1 MKKLRESDLTPMY
14 RQWAQ
19 AKRDY
24 PDTLVLFRMGDF
36 YELFGEDAEVA
47 ARELQLTLTGRQM
60 GNKGRIPMCGV
71 PHHAIDRYL
80 KTLIQKGYRAA
91 ICEQVEDPKK
101 ARGLVRRQ
109 VTRVVTAGT
118 VLEDDLIGDSSHN
131 FLVSLL
137 RLERTYG
144 IAAVDASTGDFLV
157 TQIAPFP
164 ERTGASAD
172 NTLLPEPRH
181 TAIDPTLLAAME
193 EVVRLQPA
201 ELLLGSELADDEA
214 GLAFIGERVG
224 VPVTVS
230 QITDEFT
237 SPAEQ
242 LQSHFGVSSLHG
254 FGCEDKPAAVAA
266 AAQALSYLKSTQ
278 LETMPRLSGL
288 TTYSTDQFMVI
299 DTATR
304 RNLEL
309 VRSLRDGGRQGTL
322 LQLLDHTQTP
332 MGARLLRAALL
343 QPLLDLNSIEARLE
357 AVENLVES
365 AILAD
370 QLRQHL
376 RGIYDLERLAARA
389 TAGTA
394 NARDLRAL
402 CLSLLRLAPIRDEL
416 DIAEAELLDDI
427 HHRIDPLADLTDLL
441 QRAIVD
447 DPPVQITEGHI
458 IREGYDTDLDQLRTG
473 AADGRQWI
481 ADLQD
486 GERAR
491 TGIKSL
497 KVGFNKVFGYY
508 IEVSKAN
515 LDLVPPDYERKQTLV
530 NAERYI
536 TPELKEQEARVLGA
550 DERGQ
555 ELEYDIFVGLRE
567 QVAQADERILASA
580 RAIAELD
587 MLVSLASAAV
597 QNNYTRPEL
606 NASADLHITDGRHPV
621 VEQTLAGELF
631 VPNDGHL
638 DCESNQLLIVTG
650 PNMAGKST
658 YLRQV
663 ALIALMAQMGSF
675 VPARAATIGLLDRIF
690 TRVGASDDLATG
702 QSTFMV
708 EMTEAANILHN
719 ATDRSLVIL
728 DEIGRGTSTYDGM
741 SLAWAMAEYIVN
753 HIGAKTLFATHYHQL
768 NELETLLP
776 GVKNLR
782 ITVKEQGDEI
792 VFLHKIVA
800 GGTDRSYGIQVARL
814 AGLPTEVVERAKE
827 ILHTLEDQGLA
838 VGPTSE
844 AVKQIAPPVQMQL
857 FEGVR
862 DPVVEKL
869 KELDLDTMA
878 PLEALVELKR
888 LQDKASGG

>member
-1 MKKLRESDLTPMY
+1 MY

-24 PDTLVLFRMGDF
+24 PDALILFRVGDF
-36 YELFGEDAEVA
+36 YEMFGEDAEVG
-47 ARELQLTLTGRQM
+47 ARELQLTLTSRQM
-60 GNKGRIPMCGV
+60 GNKGRIAMCGV

-80 KTLIQKGYRAA
+80 KTLIQKGHRAA

-101 ARGLVRRQ
+101 IKGLVRRQ

-118 VLEDDLIGDSSHN
+118 LLEDDLIGNTGHN
-131 FLVSLL
+131 FLVSLAKIGK
-137 RLERTYG
+137 EFG

-157 TQIAPFP
+157 TQINPRAGEVTATNNILSELAHFP
-164 ERTGASAD
+164 TDS
-172 NTLLPEPRH
+172 TLV
-181 TAIDPTLLAAME
+181 AAVE

-201 ELLLGSELADDEA
+201 ELLLNEELDDDEI
-214 GLAFIGERVG
+214 LRTFIHERVG
-224 VPVTVS
+224 VPIS
-230 QITDEFT
+230 IPQAEPDFT
-237 SPAEQ
+237 SPREQ
-242 LQSHFGVSSLHG
+242 LQHHFGVSSLEG
-254 FGCEDKPAAVAA
+254 FGCDDKPAAIVA
-266 AAQALSYLKSTQ
+266 AAQALAYLKHAH
-278 LETMPRLSGL
+278 LESMPRLSGI

-299 DTATR
+299 DASTR

-309 VRSLRDGGRQGTL
+309 VSSLRDQGRQGTL
-322 LQLLDHTQTP
+322 LQLLDHTYTP

-343 QPLLDLNSIEARLE
+343 QPLLDLHAIEARLQ
-357 AVENLVES
+357 AVEELFLS
-365 AILAD
+365 TILSD
-370 QLRQHL
+370 QIRQRL

-402 CLSLLRLAPIRDEL
+402 SLSLLQLPTINDEL
-416 DIAEAELLDDI
+416 NHTSAELLGDI
-427 HHRIDPLADLTDLL
+427 RHRIDPLPELTSLL
-441 QRAIVD
+441 ENAIVD
-447 DPPVQITEGHI
+447 EPPVQITEGHI
-458 IREGYDTDLDQLRTG
+458 IREGYDAQLAQLRTG
-473 AADGRQWI
+473 ASDGRQWI
-481 ADLQD
+481 ANLQD
-486 GERAR
+486 SERAR

-515 LDLVPPDYERKQTLV
+515 LDLVPVDYERKQTLV
-530 NAERYI
+530 NAERYV
-536 TPELKEQEARVLGA
+536 TPELKKQEAHVLGS
-550 DERGQ
+550 DERSH
-555 ELEYDIFVGLRE
+555 EMEYEIFVRVRE
-567 QVAQADERILASA
+567 RVAQERERILSSA

-587 MLVSLASAAV
+587 MLVSLALAAM

-606 NASADLHITDGRHPV
+606 NNSDQLLITDGRHPV
-621 VEQTLAGELF
+621 VERALVDDLF
-631 VPNDGHL
+631 VPNDAQL
-638 DCESNQLLIVTG
+638 DCQQRQLLIVTG

-675 VPARAATIGLLDRIF
+675 VPARAATIGVLDRIF

-728 DEIGRGTSTYDGM
+728 DELGRGTSTYDGM
-741 SLAWAMAEYIVN
+741 SLAWAVAEYMVK
-753 HIGAKTLFATHYHQL
+753 HIGAKTLFATHYHHL

-776 GVKNLR
+776 GVRNLR
-782 ITVKEQGDEI
+782 VTVKEQGDEI

-814 AGLPTEVVERAKE
+814 AGLPDEVVERARE
-827 ILHTLEDQGLA
+827 VLHTLEGQDLA
-838 VGPTSE
+838 VGPSSE
-844 AVKQIAPPVQMQL
+844 TVRQIAAPVQMQL

-862 DPVVEKL
+862 DPVVQKL
-869 KELDLDTMA
+869 MELDLELLS
-878 PLEALVELKR
+878 PIEALVQLKK
-888 LQDKASGG
+888 LQDEATGKG